1 MPCTWSDRSLRLL
14 GLLAVGWAAIL
25 GALVPLLARG
35 VDSQGVA
42 REAAFDPYD
51 LAIGFAFACAG
62 SLLIWKRPRNPIGWL
77 LVAFF
82 VLGAVS
88 GITGVYALR
97 GHAFPDE
104 NLPGISLALM
114 PASSLW
120 PAQLFLP
127 ATVLL
132 VLYPTGRLPARWWWW
147 VNWSAAVGMAFVAV
161 GLATQPEAADDWWP
175 GARPAVTLPMA
186 VGGSFIIAGGLLLVG
201 AGVVSVVGTLM
212 RTWRASYPE
221 RQQLLLLLTTGAL
234 AVLLAFLSPS
244 ALVFDL
250 ALISVPFVIAIGVL
264 RYRLLGI
271 EVVVRRA
278 LLYGAL
284 TGVVIAVFVG
294 VTAALSTAVP
304 EGWAPQLVAAALVAT
319 CLLPARAQ
327 MQGLVDRVVYGDRR
341 DPIGAVTRLGAQVM
355 ETKAAEP
362 LREVLAALAAAL
374 RTPYAA
380 LRDSDRTILAQS
392 GLAPPS
398 REVVAVFLR
407 FGGQPLGE
415 LLLATRSGE
424 RRLPT
429 PDRRL
434 VDALL
439 PQVAFVV
446 YVSRLNADLE
456 AARER
461 AVLTGLAERDRIRR
475 DLHDGLG
482 PSLSG
487 VALGLE
493 AAETALRSAD
503 QATATALTTRLRREV
518 QAAVEEVRRIIDG
531 LRPPVLDKLGL
542 VTALRQ
548 RAESVTLRSGGRL
561 QVRIDAPDSLPPLS
575 NEVEQAAYR
584 IADEAL
590 TNVVRHSGATSC
602 VLRIR
607 PGDELIL
614 EVVDDGCGIP
624 TTPRPGVGLESMRA
638 RAEALG
644 GSLQLDNGD
653 GTRVAAHLPLAQS

>member
-1 MPCTWSDRSLRLL
+1 
-14 GLLAVGWAAIL
+14 
-25 GALVPLLARG
+25 
-35 VDSQGVA
+35 
-42 REAAFDPYD
+42 
-51 LAIGFAFACAG
+51 
-62 SLLIWKRPRNPIGWL
+62 
-77 LVAFF
+77 
-82 VLGAVS
+82 
-88 GITGVYALR
+88 
-97 GHAFPDE
+97 
-104 NLPGISLALM
+104 
-114 PASSLW
+114 
-120 PAQLFLP
+120 
-127 ATVLL
+127 
-132 VLYPTGRLPARWWWW
+132 
-147 VNWSAAVGMAFVAV
+147 
-161 GLATQPEAADDWWP
+161 
-175 GARPAVTLPMA
+175 
-186 VGGSFIIAGGLLLVG
+186 
-201 AGVVSVVGTLM
+201 
-212 RTWRASYPE
+212 
-221 RQQLLLLLTTGAL
+221 
-234 AVLLAFLSPS
+234 
-244 ALVFDL
+244 
-250 ALISVPFVIAIGVL
+250 
-264 RYRLLGI
+264 
-271 EVVVRRA
+271 
-278 LLYGAL
+278 
-284 TGVVIAVFVG
+284 
-294 VTAALSTAVP
+294 
-304 EGWAPQLVAAALVAT
+304 
-319 CLLPARAQ
+319 
-327 MQGLVDRVVYGDRR
+327 
-341 DPIGAVTRLGAQVM
+341 
-355 ETKAAEP
+355 
-362 LREVLAALAAAL
+362 
-374 RTPYAA
+374 
-380 LRDSDRTILAQS
+380 
-392 GLAPPS
+392 
-398 REVVAVFLR
+398 
-407 FGGQPLGE
+407 
-415 LLLATRSGE
+415 
-424 RRLPT
+424 
-429 PDRRL
+429 
-434 VDALL
+434 
-439 PQVAFVV
+439 
-446 YVSRLNADLE
+446 VSRLNADLE